1 MDAPKFAIRKE
12 LEHSFAEA
20 ALSHG
25 PSFLSNTLL
34 RPTNPAAEVTLL
46 NSYTTFGTHGWE
58 WPQPGSPEDGAKGAF
73 YPPRVHGPQP
83 EVRPE
88 SLWDALLARL
98 ASLSRCTVDQVRW
111 VTEEDMSE
119 PDHALAWLGL
129 HGKAVLL
136 AGEDWA

>member
-1 MDAPKFAIRKE
+1 MDAPKFALRKQ
-12 LEHSFAEA
+12 LEHAFAEA

-25 PSFLSNTLL
+25 PSFLSDTLL
-34 RPTNPAAEVTLL
+34 RPASTTAEVTLL
-46 NSYTTFGTHGWE
+46 NVYTAFGTYDWE
-58 WPQPGSPEDGAKGAF
+58 APQPGAAF
-73 YPPRVHGPQP
+73 CPPRVHGPRL

-98 ASLSRCTVDQVRW
+98 ASLSRCTVDQVGW